1 MSKEWL
7 AQLSAQAA
15 QKGKVRYL
23 MPTPPPRPQA
33 AAAPAIDRQ
42 ASGRSFIGAII
53 GSVIRWTIFAAIAGG
68 IAVFIISGQEELQ
81 DPLGEKVLY
90 AIWYLASVA
99 VAATLP
105 DMASAIDANAI
116 YGALKPHAGLLPFLV
131 PLAFGAAVTLLFL
144 PSINARR
151 RRSGL
156 RFIVFLANLGV
167 IWFAWRA
174 NAAVFD
180 LTGAKDWIN
189 TDGINPTPVF
199 AWLVL
204 LLISFLGGR
213 RRLAVPQRLQNLARP
228 GPATAS
234 VPAARTPSHAASAA
248 TRSVSPTQMM
258 PQRRSNSPI
267 ERSVSGGTWRRPR

>member
-42 ASGRSFIGAII
+42 AAGRSFIGAII
-53 GSVIRWTIFAAIAGG
+53 GSVIRWAIFAAIAGG

-99 VAATLP
+99 VAAMLP

-116 YGALKPHAGLLPFLV
+116 YGALKPHAGAAALP
-131 PLAFGAAVTLLFL
+131 GAAGV
-144 PSINARR
+144 RR
-151 RRSGL
+151 RR
-156 RFIVFLANLGV
+156 
-167 IWFAWRA
+167 
-174 NAAVFD
+174 
-180 LTGAKDWIN
+180 
-189 TDGINPTPVF
+189 DGP
-199 AWLVL
+199 
-204 LLISFLGGR
+204 
-213 RRLAVPQRLQNLARP
+213 
-228 GPATAS
+228 
-234 VPAARTPSHAASAA
+234 VPAGDQCPAGGAPAC
-248 TRSVSPTQMM
+248 VS
-258 PQRRSNSPI
+258 SCFWPI
-267 ERSVSGGTWRRPR
+267 WP

>member
-7 AQLSAQAA
+7 AQLSAQAS

-42 ASGRSFIGAII
+42 AADRSFIGAII
-53 GSVIRWTIFAAIAGG
+53 GSVIRWAIFAAIAGG

-81 DPLGEKVLY
+81 DPLGEKILY
-90 AIWYLASVA
+90 TIWYLASVA

-116 YGALKPHAGLLPFLV
+116 YDALKPHAGLLPFLV
-131 PLAFGAAVTLLFL
+131 PLAFGAAVTVLFL

-156 RFIVFLANLGV
+156 RFIVFLANLAL

-180 LTGAKDWIN
+180 LTGTKDWVDTN
-189 TDGINPTPVF
+189 GINPTPVF

-204 LLISFLGGR
+204 LVISFVGGR
-213 RRLAVPQRLQNLARP
+213 RRVSLPQRLQNFARP
-228 GPATAS
+228 APATGS

-248 TRSVSPTQMM
+248 TRSVSPAQMM

-267 ERSVSGGTWRRPR
+267 ERSVSGDTWRRPR

>member
-15 QKGKVRYL
+15 HKGKVKYL
-23 MPTPPPRPQA
+23 MPTPPRPQQ

-42 ASGRSFIGAII
+42 ATDRSFIGAII
-53 GSVIRWTIFAAIAGG
+53 GSVIRWAIFAAIVGG

-99 VAATLP
+99 VAAILP

-116 YGALKPHAGLLPFLV
+116 YSALKPHAGFLPFLV
-131 PLAFGAAVTLLFL
+131 PLGFGAVVTALFL
-144 PSINARR
+144 PTINARR
-151 RRSGL
+151 RASGL
-156 RFIVFLANLGV
+156 RFLVFLANLAL

-174 NAAVFD
+174 NAAIFD
-180 LTGAKDWIN
+180 LTGTKDWIDTN
-189 TDGINPTPVF
+189 SISLSPVI

-204 LLISFLGGR
+204 LLISFLGR
-213 RRLAVPQRLQNLARP
+213 RRWQNLPAKPQNLARP
-228 GPATAS
+228 APASAGIA
-234 VPAARTPSHAASAA
+234 AARNPSHAAAAA

>member
-15 QKGKVRYL
+15 HRGKVKHL
-23 MPTPPPRPQA
+23 LPIPPRLQL

-53 GSVIRWTIFAAIAGG
+53 GSVIRWAIFAAIAGG

-90 AIWYLASVA
+90 VIWYLASAA
-99 VAATLP
+99 VAAMLP
-105 DMASAIDANAI
+105 DMASAVDANAI
-116 YGALKPHAGLLPFLV
+116 YDALKPHIGLLPFLV
-131 PLAFGAAVTLLFL
+131 PLGFGAVVTVLFL
-144 PSINARR
+144 PTVNARR
-151 RRSGL
+151 RASVL
-156 RFIVFLANLGV
+156 RFLVFLANLAL

-174 NAAVFD
+174 NAAIFD
-180 LTGAKDWIN
+180 LTGTKDWIDTN
-189 TDGINPTPVF
+189 SISLSPVI

-204 LLISFLGGR
+204 LLISFLGR
-213 RRLAVPQRLQNLARP
+213 RRWQNLPAKPQNQSRP
-228 GPATAS
+228 APATGS
-234 VPAARTPSHAASAA
+234 IPAARKPSHAASAA

-258 PQRRSNSPI
+258 PQRRSSSPI
-267 ERSVSGGTWRRPR
+267 QRTVSGATWRRPR